1 MGCANSL
8 SVLSQ
13 DHFNKNSAEVIAL
26 RTPLLLH
33 KVMDL
38 IRDVIPSEQVVLY
51 VKNTKIPTVVRGSV
65 KKNGCDNEVRS
76 MIIQRVMDSRC
87 PLLVNSQ
94 DPKQTLLSEGFHE
107 RLCAERNSQNILCVP
122 LFDRHR
128 PLGALYVDRRFSF
141 GAYTVKHLDLLA
153 ELAKPI
159 QHILRNDI
167 AQNGESVPPPF
178 YKNKAL
184 VGRSERFLSVLRM
197 MDRVKST
204 DVPVFIW
211 GESGTGKELIARTIH
226 DEGQT
231 REGRFVAV
239 NCGAIPDHL
248 LESEL
253 FGHVKGAFTGALRDK
268 PGLIEDA
275 HGGTFFLDEIG
286 DLSPVLQSKLLRVL
300 QEKEFRRVGDN
311 RMRRVDVRF
320 ISATNKKIE
329 REVSRGRFREDLYY
343 RIKILTIEIPPLR
356 ERREDIHFLLN
367 HFIEEYCQ
375 QMNRDRVYL
384 TPQCLELL
392 VNYEW
397 PGNVRELQNEIQRCI
412 VLCGDGCLIKEEHLS
427 PRINLRQEVYNPS
440 SYDYFRAK
448 ADFEKRFLNQAL
460 SQFQYN
466 RAKTAARI
474 GLSRQGL
481 FKLIKKHNILIPE
494 RNKLDV

>member
-1 MGCANSL
+1 M
-8 SVLSQ
+8 
-13 DHFNKNSAEVIAL
+13 
-26 RTPLLLH
+26 RTPPFLF

-38 IRDVIPSEQVVLY
+38 IKDVIPSERVVLHI
-51 VKNTKIPTVVRGSV
+51 KNERNQTIVRGSEN
-65 KKNGCDNEVRS
+65 KTDRLNADFRS
-76 MIIQRVMDSRC
+76 RIIQQVLDSQC
-87 PLLVNSQ
+87 PLVFNSQ
-94 DPKQTLLSEGFHE
+94 DPEQTLPYDGMSGEK
-107 RLCAERNSQNILCVP
+107 NNQNILCMP
-122 LFDRHR
+122 LMDWHHPLGVLCVDRHSGSG
-128 PLGALYVDRRFSF
+128 P
-141 GAYTVKHLDLLA
+141 YTDKNLDLLA

-159 QHILRNDI
+159 KYILRNYLDK
-167 AQNGESVPPPF
+167 NGELAPPYLSVHTV
-178 YKNKAL
+178 L
-184 VGRSERFLSVLRM
+184 VGQSERFLNVLRM
-197 MDRVKST
+197 IDRVKNT

-253 FGHVKGAFTGALRDK
+253 FGHVKGAFTGAFRDK

-286 DLSPVLQSKLLRVL
+286 DLSPPLQSKLLRLL
-300 QEKEFRRVGDN
+300 QEKEFRRVGEN
-311 RMRRVDVRF
+311 RTRRVDVRF

-329 REVSRGRFREDLYY
+329 REVGRGRFREDLYY
-343 RIKILTIEIPPLR
+343 RLKIFTVEIPPLR
-356 ERREDIHFLLN
+356 ERREDILFLLN
-367 HFIEEYCQ
+367 HFMGEYSRR
-375 QMNRDRVYL
+375 MKRERMHL
-384 TPQCLELL
+384 SPQSLELL
-392 VNYEW
+392 MNYSW

-412 VLCGDGCLIKEEHLS
+412 VLCGDGYLIKEEHLS
-427 PRINLRQEVYNPS
+427 SRINQRQEVHNPTS
-440 SYDYFRAK
+440 CDYFRAK

-481 FKLIKKHNILIPE
+481 FKLIKKHNIPIPE
-494 RNKLDV
+494 RE